1 MFFDHL
7 LQRRRDC
14 FRSTHSGGAALRW
27 FWFPGEVLAQL
38 MEGADAG
45 SSALEDNSPSM
56 PIDPRRPVLML
67 QPQLEKRS
75 RSEALG
81 DTPDVGGSAGVQ
93 SQAQQLLREAAEKQ
107 EEAKKL
113 MSAAAAVEPERRR
126 KDKKHPK
133 RSAVGASAAPAPT
146 TTSAKNA
153 VAGAV
158 GSTSNA
164 VALKPETSSTGDS
177 GATAKASAKA
187 KFPKPPPKL
196 MRAIGTAVHDWDM
209 IHEGDRLLIGLSGG
223 KDSLSMLHS
232 LVRECSPPRQDHRGR
247 HVSEVGFAPSD

>member
-1 MFFDHL
+1 
-7 LQRRRDC
+7 
-14 FRSTHSGGAALRW
+14 
-27 FWFPGEVLAQL
+27 
-38 MEGADAG
+38 
-45 SSALEDNSPSM
+45 M

-75 RSEALG
+75 KSEALG
-81 DTPDVGGSAGVQ
+81 GTRDTSNAAVAQ

-107 EEAKKL
+107 EEAKKI

-133 RSAVGASAAPAPT
+133 RSAVCAAATAAPV
-146 TTSAKNA
+146 TTSVKSTID
-153 VAGAV
+153 GAM
-158 GSTSNA
+158 GSTSRA
-164 VALKPETSSTGDS
+164 TVLKPETSSAGAS
-177 GATAKASAKA
+177 GATAKSSGKA

-232 LVRECSPPRQDHRGR
+232 LVRNVSARMIAI
-247 HVSEVGFAPSD
+247 HVLVSGVCH